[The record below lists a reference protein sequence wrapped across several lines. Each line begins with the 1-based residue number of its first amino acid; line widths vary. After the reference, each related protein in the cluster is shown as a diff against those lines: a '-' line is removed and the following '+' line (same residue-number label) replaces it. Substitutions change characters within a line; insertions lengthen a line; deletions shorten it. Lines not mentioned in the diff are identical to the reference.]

1 MMNSRRV
8 PSDWY
13 TKIVQELQEVVR
25 HVRLVC
31 AIAVL
36 LKLRLWLDDEL
47 LASRVCSLEAEP
59 VCSKRTL
66 TMAVIMLIR
75 RLLVTTLHR
84 VSSQRRLQ

>member
-8 PSDWY
+8 PCDWY

-25 HVRLVC
+25 HVRLVR

-59 VCSKRTL
+59 VCSKWTMTL
-66 TMAVIMLIR
+66 AFVMLVGS
-75 RLLVTTLHR
+75 LLVTTLHR
-84 VSSQRRLQ
+84 VPSQG